1 MFNIISSDFN
11 LDILNIDF
19 KYVNTSKVIRFAA
32 ANKINIIVPKR
43 AAGDL
48 CFHVSGVKFWN
59 SLPNHIMSILN
70 FKSFMSS
77 LHSYF
82 ISLQLFNII
91 IFLFIVDAFMSFL
104 HLRTFVSVHYYNM

>member
-1 MFNIISSDFN
+1 MN

-19 KYVNTSKVIRFAA
+19 KYVNTYKVTRFAIA
-32 ANKINIIVPKR
+32 YKIKIIVPKH
-43 AAGDL
+43 AADDL
-48 CFHVSGVKFWN
+48 CFNISGVKFWN

-82 ISLQLFNII
+82 N
-91 IFLFIVDAFMSFL
+91 FLTAV
-104 HLRTFVSVHYYNM
+104 